1 MWAFN
6 KNLKLLLNNQD
17 FDAVIISTPINSHSK
32 ISIDCVQAGKH
43 VYCEKLMAKGFD
55 ATVNLVKAVKDSKI
69 TFQTGHQY
77 HSSRLYT
84 NVVDLIKNGKIG
96 KVIAFESQWNRNRS
110 WRRPV
115 KDPNLER
122 QINWRLYRDY
132 SFGLLAELS
141 AHQID
146 FVNWVLEDN
155 PIKVV
160 GFGGI
165 DFYKD
170 GREVYDNIKVIYEYM
185 GGVKASYTCLSN
197 NAKDGYKISIKGDLG
212 SIDIYKDEAW
222 FYSNLDEPLIGEVD
236 GVSGATKSWL
246 GSSKGQKLNFK
257 HLTPTEQA
265 LIDFKNCIKD
275 NKEPL
280 SNVFTGADVSYAV
293 EMGIKAMDS
302 GNVVSWDSKKYVN

>member
-1 MWAFN
+1 M
-6 KNLKLLLNNQD
+6 
-17 FDAVIISTPINSHSK
+17 
-32 ISIDCVQAGKH
+32 
-43 VYCEKLMAKGFD
+43 
-55 ATVNLVKAVKDSKI
+55 
-69 TFQTGHQY
+69 
-77 HSSRLYT
+77 
-84 NVVDLIKNGKIG
+84 
-96 KVIAFESQWNRNRS
+96 
-110 WRRPV
+110 
-115 KDPNLER
+115 
-122 QINWRLYRDY
+122 
-132 SFGLLAELS
+132 
-141 AHQID
+141 
-146 FVNWVLEDN
+146 
-155 PIKVV
+155 
-160 GFGGI
+160 
-165 DFYKD
+165 
-170 GREVYDNIKVIYEYM
+170 
-185 GGVKASYTCLSN
+185 CLSN

-222 FYSNLDEPLIGEVD
+222 FYSNLDEPQIGEVD